1 MSVGPA
7 VPGIPRVLV
16 DNDRGMKEM
25 VNHLIRDHGYTRI
38 GFISGP
44 KGNIDADRRRKMY
57 QEALTENSLIY
68 EEAIVYEGD
77 FNDHS
82 GYEAVLHWI
91 SRGGAMPQAI
101 VASNDNMAFGAIN
114 ALREKGLS
122 VPHQIAVTGF
132 DDVSSAATATPPLS
146 TVSQPIY
153 LQGKK
158 AVELLIQR
166 IKGGTIPEETLE
178 KPNQIYRQSCGC
190 LSATITA
197 FQTEESITLSQFSQI
212 LRTLPGFLED
222 QQLCARIIKLIEP
235 LTAIEAGSR
244 EELSCVAA
252 FSGILQKDI
261 LCGANIPRWYAVV
274 HLCRGLIPTR
284 KTVLHRLQAV
294 VADAQT
300 QQIYLDK
307 ARDDEF
313 TNVLSSVEREL
324 ITCFSVDILRKTLVS
339 SFTRLGLDGAVLCL
353 YERPDAPLEG
363 ARVIA
368 AFRKGEE
375 VPFPKEVFPTQ
386 KIVPESIHFTAGPE
400 SSLII
405 EPLYYREERLGYIVF
420 EQTSRSARVYESLAA
435 QISSALE
442 GAVLIE
448 RVMSA
453 EKAIQERSRQIE
465 ALVKPMMDS
474 IRTVAQTTSE
484 QHVVISKL
492 EDLNQKSLKSVNG
505 MEGNTRA
512 LAEAIEKTGALVGEI
527 NNISE
532 VINVV
537 AINAS
542 IEAAHVGREG
552 AAFAVI
558 AGEVRKLSASTR
570 QNSERIT
577 GFLGEVETKISSLAQ
592 SNKELSSAFAELNAT
607 IRATV
612 STLETITGR
621 MEGLDRGSGDILS
634 LMNDR
639 GQTSHY

>member
-1 MSVGPA
+1 
-7 VPGIPRVLV
+7 
-16 DNDRGMKEM
+16 
-25 VNHLIRDHGYTRI
+25 
-38 GFISGP
+38 
-44 KGNIDADRRRKMY
+44 
-57 QEALTENSLIY
+57 
-68 EEAIVYEGD
+68 
-77 FNDHS
+77 
-82 GYEAVLHWI
+82 
-91 SRGGAMPQAI
+91 
-101 VASNDNMAFGAIN
+101 
-114 ALREKGLS
+114 
-122 VPHQIAVTGF
+122 
-132 DDVSSAATATPPLS
+132 
-146 TVSQPIY
+146 
-153 LQGKK
+153 
-158 AVELLIQR
+158 
-166 IKGGTIPEETLE
+166 
-178 KPNQIYRQSCGC
+178 
-190 LSATITA
+190 
-197 FQTEESITLSQFSQI
+197 
-212 LRTLPGFLED
+212 
-222 QQLCARIIKLIEP
+222 
-235 LTAIEAGSR
+235 
-244 EELSCVAA
+244 
-252 FSGILQKDI
+252 
-261 LCGANIPRWYAVV
+261 
-274 HLCRGLIPTR
+274 
-284 KTVLHRLQAV
+284 
-294 VADAQT
+294 
-300 QQIYLDK
+300 
-307 ARDDEF
+307 
-313 TNVLSSVEREL
+313 
-324 ITCFSVDILRKTLVS
+324 
-339 SFTRLGLDGAVLCL
+339 
-353 YERPDAPLEG
+353 
-363 ARVIA
+363 
-368 AFRKGEE
+368 
-375 VPFPKEVFPTQ
+375 
-386 KIVPESIHFTAGPE
+386 
-400 SSLII
+400 
-405 EPLYYREERLGYIVF
+405 LYYREERLGYIVF